1 MSAVLEKMRFGG
13 VSTVNDEPT
22 NQPDHGDSN
31 GIN

>member
-1 MSAVLEKMRFGG
+1 MSAALERVRIGG

-22 NQPDHGDSN
+22 NQADHGDSN